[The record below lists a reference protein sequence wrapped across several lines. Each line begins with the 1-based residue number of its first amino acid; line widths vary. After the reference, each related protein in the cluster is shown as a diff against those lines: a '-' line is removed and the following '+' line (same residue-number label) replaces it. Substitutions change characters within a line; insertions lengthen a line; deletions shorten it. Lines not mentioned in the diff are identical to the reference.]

1 MIGGLYNTDIL
12 TLASALRHETLSA
25 PCASVRKISK
35 LCGSELELDLQMEA
49 GLVTAC
55 AVRVQACALGQASAA
70 ILKAHIIG
78 ANVDEIKAARDGLEA
93 MLKETASAPT
103 GRFAQLKLLSG
114 VADYPA
120 RHQSTLLA
128 FDAAVSAAQI
138 CAANDI

>member
-12 TLASALRHETLSA
+12 TLASALRHEALAS
-25 PCASVRKISK
+25 PCASVRKVSK

-49 GLVTAC
+49 DVVTEC

-78 ANVDEIKAARDGLEA
+78 ASWDEIKAARDGLTA
-93 MLKETASAPT
+93 MLKDKASAPT
-103 GRFAQLKLLSG
+103 GRFAQLELLAG

-128 FDAAVSAAQI
+128 FDAALSAAQI
-138 CAANDI
+138 CTAN